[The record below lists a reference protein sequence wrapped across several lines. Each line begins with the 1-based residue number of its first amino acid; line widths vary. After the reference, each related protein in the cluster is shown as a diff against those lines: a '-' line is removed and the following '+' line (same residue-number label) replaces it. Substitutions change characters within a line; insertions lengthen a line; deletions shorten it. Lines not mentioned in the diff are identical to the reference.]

1 MPKRLTFLE
10 ALLIIVPLTIAIR
23 GSNNMLIT
31 TIPLVAR
38 YQLSFNNSEI
48 GLISAVIALSTFISS
63 GILNSRLSSPIRRKA
78 FITSTAVYALI
89 LPLFYYSNPLLVWAL
104 SAIAGLSLGLMMP
117 NVINAAGLL
126 EDRKARERLLSI
138 YTLALSVSLVVGP
151 AVESLVLKFY
161 PLRYVFLWFEPFALL
176 AFVLS
181 FFLEFPQ
188 EANGKKVEVKVFS
201 NPGFKV
207 AVLNILSYNVPFATI
222 TAFAGVYAKEAF
234 GLSYSEVTA
243 FFSAFFVT
251 SLLARLYLSLRPAE
265 KISGLITFSVSLT
278 VIGLTLATLSGN
290 PLLFLGALLVLGI
303 PHGITYPLSVISI
316 SRTFKAEERN
326 AANSQFFAIMM
337 LIGVVTP
344 LVDGVVAQALG
355 IRPLFALLIPIVL
368 AFLIMLKRHV
378 KVVDLAVM
386 ESKKAQK
393 EKQDKLA

>member
-1 MPKRLTFLE
+1 M
-10 ALLIIVPLTIAIR
+10 
-23 GSNNMLIT
+23 
-31 TIPLVAR
+31 
-38 YQLSFNNSEI
+38 
-48 GLISAVIALSTFISS
+48 
-63 GILNSRLSSPIRRKA
+63 
-78 FITSTAVYALI
+78 YALI

>member
-38 YQLSFNNSEI
+38 YQFSFNNSEI
-48 GLISAVIALSTFISS
+48 GLVSAVIALSTFISS

-265 KISGLITFSVSLT
+265 RISGLVTFSVSLT

>member
-1 MPKRLTFLE
+1 
-10 ALLIIVPLTIAIR
+10 
-23 GSNNMLIT
+23 
-31 TIPLVAR
+31 
-38 YQLSFNNSEI
+38 
-48 GLISAVIALSTFISS
+48 
-63 GILNSRLSSPIRRKA
+63 
-78 FITSTAVYALI
+78 VYALI
-89 LPLFYYSNPLLVWAL
+89 LPLFYYSNSLLVWAL
-104 SAIAGLSLGLMMP
+104 SAVAGLSLGLMMP

-151 AVESLVLKFY
+151 AVESVVLKFS

-176 AFVLS
+176 AFALS

-222 TAFAGVYAKEAF
+222 TAFAGVYAKEVF

-251 SLLARLYLSLRPAE
+251 SFLARLYLFLRPAE
-265 KISGLITFSVSLT
+265 RISGLVTFSVSLT
-278 VIGLTLATLSGN
+278 VIGLSLATLSGN
-290 PLLFLGALLVLGI
+290 SLLFLWALLVLGI

-355 IRPLFALLIPIVL
+355 IRLLFVLLVPFVL
-368 AFLIMLKRHV
+368 AFLAMLRRYVGAVDAAV
-378 KVVDLAVM
+378 KGDAEM
-386 ESKKAQK
+386 HSKQR
-393 EKQDKLA
+393 QTG